1 MTIYTAV
8 KSNPSARQTVKQ
20 LGLKD
25 TTVGSQLRGYCVHAI
40 GGESGVSLTAARRES
55 IRKNH
60 NRLVKDGETRCP
72 LHVGSWKTR
81 VALQCGRA
89 QPRRPTRSVRAT
101 PVAAPAEADPP
112 DPPAPPAPLVPPV
125 RTVPQVALTAN
136 QHLRN
141 FMEQLDENR
150 TNMTDGE
157 YLIMANTLQNAHRRI
172 GALG

>member
-1 MTIYTAV
+1 MTIYAAV
-8 KSNPSARQTVKQ
+8 KSNPSARQTVKL
-20 LGLKD
+20 LGLQD
-25 TTVGSQLRGYCVHAI
+25 TTVGSQLRGFCVHAI
-40 GGESGVSLTAARRES
+40 GGESGVSLTASRRES

-60 NRLVKDGETRCP
+60 NKLLKNGETRCP

-89 QPRRPTRSVRAT
+89 QPSRPARPVRAN
-101 PVAAPAEADPP
+101 PVVAPAEAPP
-112 DPPAPPAPLVPPV
+112 EAPPAPPPP
-125 RTVPQVALTAN
+125 PPPPPLTAN